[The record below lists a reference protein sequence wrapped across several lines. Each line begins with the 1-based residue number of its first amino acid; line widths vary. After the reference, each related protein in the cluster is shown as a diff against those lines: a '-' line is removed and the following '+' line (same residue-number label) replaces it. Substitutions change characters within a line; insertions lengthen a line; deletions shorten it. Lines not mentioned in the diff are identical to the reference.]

1 LWQEVPLCRAVN
13 EDGALYEPRRQPLK
27 DSDMKILTFY
37 VLGTFTKILTFVF
50 PVFIGLYLI
59 VELVER
65 IDDFLQFQASIG
77 TIMLYLLFRIPIV
90 GVQVGPLAILLSVA
104 LSVALL
110 QRSREIIALLAAGTS
125 PWHIIHPFLIGAL
138 IMSAVGLGA
147 EEFILPRA
155 HRALMDLQDDQRRSP
170 PQEALMQQGELWF
183 RASEAT
189 FVHIELLDPA
199 AERIHGLTIYRKDA
213 AGELLEQV
221 HAREARWLLGR
232 WVLLD
237 GTVSRFQGK
246 LTTHIDHFTRL
257 EMPIGMEPEAL
268 RSMFTPPSHMSLSEL
283 QSYMRRLRDRGVDMT
298 TYARD
303 FQTKLTTPFMGVV
316 MTVIGLA
323 AMWGT
328 HDTRRISFGFVSTL
342 CGAAA
347 YWLTMMAGTA
357 LSGTQQLS
365 LLLGIWLPHLIALG
379 LSSVIF
385 WRKSFV

>member
-1 LWQEVPLCRAVN
+1 M
-13 EDGALYEPRRQPLK
+13 EPFTSHEGDRLK
-27 DSDMKILTFY
+27 TVIMKILTLY
-37 VLGTFTKILTFVF
+37 VLGTFAKILAFVF
-50 PVFIGLYLI
+50 PVFIGLYLV

-65 IDDFLQFQASIG
+65 IDEFLQYQASIG
-77 TIMLYLLFRIPIV
+77 TIMLYLLFRTPV
-90 GVQVGPLAILLSVA
+90 VAVQVGPLAILLSVA

-110 QRSREIIALLAAGTS
+110 QRSREIIAFLAAGTS
-125 PWHIIHPFLIGAL
+125 PWHIIYPFLIGAL
-138 IMSAVGLGA
+138 FMSALGLGA

-170 PQEALMQQGELWF
+170 LQEALMQQGELWF

-199 AERIHGLTIYRKDA
+199 AERIHALTIYRQDA
-213 AGELLEQV
+213 AGELIEQV

-237 GTVSRFQGK
+237 GTVSHFQGK
-246 LTTHIDHFTRL
+246 LTTHIEHFARL

-283 QSYMRRLRDRGVDMT
+283 HSYMRRLRDRGVDMT

-303 FQTKLTTPFMGVV
+303 FQTKLATPFMGVV

-357 LSGTQQLS
+357 LSGAQQLS

-385 WRKSFV
+385 WRKSFA